1 MRAGSL
7 FPDPNQPEGQVQVPT
22 AGSIPPRPSIRPLC
36 TSTVCPRKA
45 MNKSLQTAELCDS
58 CPGAHPDACI
68 TRLPWDLGSPWA
80 GVAGKADFGLYPES
94 G

>member
-1 MRAGSL
+1 
-7 FPDPNQPEGQVQVPT
+7 
-22 AGSIPPRPSIRPLC
+22 
-36 TSTVCPRKA
+36 